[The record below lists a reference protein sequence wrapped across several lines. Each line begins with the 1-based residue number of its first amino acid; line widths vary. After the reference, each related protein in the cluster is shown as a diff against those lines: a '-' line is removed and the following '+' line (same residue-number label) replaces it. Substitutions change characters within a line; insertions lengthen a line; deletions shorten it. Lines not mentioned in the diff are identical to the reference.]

1 MSKPAHRPLSR
12 YTLDAVVLLG
22 QTIRQA
28 RIAKKLTTAE
38 LAEQA
43 GVSRGLIQRIEKGD
57 PGCTVGA
64 MFEAAVIVGVP
75 LFDIGETTMGRAI
88 GVSNTILTL
97 QPTAVRAP
105 KLKAGDDF

>member
-1 MSKPAHRPLSR
+1 MPKPAHRPLSR
-12 YTLDAVVLLG
+12 YTRDAVVLLG

-38 LAEQA
+38 LAERA

-88 GVSNTILTL
+88 GASNTILTL
-97 QPTAVRAP
+97 LPKAVRAP
-105 KLKAGDDF
+105 KLKAVDDF